1 MRNIFY
7 FIMGLLFLSCL
18 GFIIYTVYNCFHVE
32 NNENAVRDSVL
43 EYINIHPDI
52 DIIQLQYWKGD
63 KWYAFLTFYEY
74 TK

>member
-1 MRNIFY
+1 MIKSNRR
-7 FIMGLLFLSCL
+7 
-18 GFIIYTVYNCFHVE
+18 HVKSKLYSDIDW
-32 NNENAVRDSVL
+32 NDVRDSVL
-43 EYINIHPDI
+43 QYIKLHPDI

>member
-1 MRNIFY
+1 MIKSNKRRAKSKLYSDIDQ
-7 FIMGLLFLSCL
+7 
-18 GFIIYTVYNCFHVE
+18 
-32 NNENAVRDSVL
+32 NAVRDSVL

>member
-1 MRNIFY
+1 MIKSNNIKRY
-7 FIMGLLFLSCL
+7 AKSKLYSDRDW
-18 GFIIYTVYNCFHVE
+18 
-32 NNENAVRDSVL
+32 NAVRDSAL
-43 EYINIHPDI
+43 EYINNHPDI

>member
-1 MRNIFY
+1 MIKSNNIKRHAKSKLY
-7 FIMGLLFLSCL
+7 SDKDW
-18 GFIIYTVYNCFHVE
+18 
-32 NNENAVRDSVL
+32 NAARDSAL
-43 EYINIHPDI
+43 EYINNHPDI

>member
-1 MRNIFY
+1 MIKSNNIKRHAKSKLY
-7 FIMGLLFLSCL
+7 SDKDW
-18 GFIIYTVYNCFHVE
+18 
-32 NNENAVRDSVL
+32 NAVRDSAL
-43 EYINIHPDI
+43 EYINNHPDI

>member
-1 MRNIFY
+1 MIKSNNIKRY
-7 FIMGLLFLSCL
+7 AKSKLYSDKDWN
-18 GFIIYTVYNCFHVE
+18 V
-32 NNENAVRDSVL
+32 VRDSAL
-43 EYINIHPDI
+43 EYINNHPDI

>member
-1 MRNIFY
+1 MIKSNNIKRY
-7 FIMGLLFLSCL
+7 AKSKLYSDKDW
-18 GFIIYTVYNCFHVE
+18 
-32 NNENAVRDSVL
+32 NAARDSAL
-43 EYINIHPDI
+43 EYINNHPDI

>member
-1 MRNIFY
+1 MIKSNNIKRHAKSKLY
-7 FIMGLLFLSCL
+7 SDKDW
-18 GFIIYTVYNCFHVE
+18 
-32 NNENAVRDSVL
+32 NAVRDSVL
-43 EYINIHPDI
+43 EYINNHPDI

>member
-1 MRNIFY
+1 MIKSNRR
-7 FIMGLLFLSCL
+7 
-18 GFIIYTVYNCFHVE
+18 HVKSKLYSDIDW
-32 NNENAVRDSVL
+32 NAVRDSVL
-43 EYINIHPDI
+43 EYIKIRPDI

>member
-1 MRNIFY
+1 MIKSNNIKRY
-7 FIMGLLFLSCL
+7 AKSKLYSDKNWN
-18 GFIIYTVYNCFHVE
+18 V
-32 NNENAVRDSVL
+32 ARDSVL
-43 EYINIHPDI
+43 EYINKHPDI

>member
-1 MRNIFY
+1 MIKSNNIKRY
-7 FIMGLLFLSCL
+7 AKSKLYSDKDWN
-18 GFIIYTVYNCFHVE
+18 V
-32 NNENAVRDSVL
+32 VRDSAL
-43 EYINIHPDI
+43 EYINSHSDI